1 MMGDF
6 SAAFVHCHLRGGG
19 VTRMIETARQ
29 CLAARDIPVAVVTGE
44 PPPGDE
50 LPPHVRVVE
59 DLSYGGRADVSS
71 VLSAVKAA
79 ARDALGRDP
88 DLWHFHNHCLGKN
101 IVVPELVSL
110 MAGEGRK
117 VLLHIH
123 DFAEDGRPGL
133 YRQLLDTLG
142 VGDPAVLGRIL
153 YPAGPGVHYCT
164 INSRDAGILAGAG
177 ADAGTVHYLPNC
189 ANDASGLHPGDDVTG
204 DRRLILYPTR
214 AIRRKNLGEFLL
226 WSAAAGEEDVFGVTL
241 APKNPLQQRVYRRWV
256 AFAERLGLPVMF
268 ELGAGVPFEDV
279 IGSAAAVMT
288 TSVTEGFG
296 LAYLEPWLLDRPLA
310 GRDLPEITA
319 DLKEAGLDLS
329 GLYDRLEIPLDWV
342 GEDRFAKTVRIE
354 FERYMAAY
362 GRGADPAAVEAAVG
376 IAVNDDFI
384 DAGRLNESMQE
395 DVIAAVTAKP
405 ALRDW
410 IRPARPDDHVAD
422 QETLAANRA
431 VVETSFNTASY
442 GARLMEIYE
451 AVLGA
456 AGGASGSLD
465 GSAIL
470 AAFTRPERFCLLRSV
485 R

>member
-1 MMGDF
+1 MGDF
-6 SAAFVHCHLRGGG
+6 CAAFVHYHLRGGG
-19 VTRMIETARQ
+19 VTRMIETARR

-44 PPPGDE
+44 PPTAGEP
-50 LPPHVRVVE
+50 PPHVRVVD
-59 DLSYGGRADVSS
+59 DLSYGRRADVSF
-71 VLSAVKAA
+71 VLNEVKAA

-101 IVVPELVSL
+101 IVVPELASL
-110 MAGEGRK
+110 LAGEGRT
-117 VLLHIH
+117 VLLQVH

-133 YRQLLDTLG
+133 YRQLLDDLG
-142 VGDPAVLGRIL
+142 GGDPAVLGRIL

-164 INSRDAGILAGAG
+164 INSRDAGFLLGAG

-189 ANDASGLHPGDDVTG
+189 ANDAAGIQPGDDVTG
-204 DRRLILYPTR
+204 DRRLLLYPTR

-226 WSAAAGEEDVFGVTL
+226 WSAAAGEDDVFGVTL
-241 APKNPLQQRVYRRWV
+241 APRNPLQQRIYRKWV

-288 TSVTEGFG
+288 TSITEGFG

-319 DLKEAGLDLS
+319 DLKEAGLNLS
-329 GLYDRLEIPLDWV
+329 GLYDRLEVPLDWV

-354 FERYMAAY
+354 FERYMEAY
-362 GRGADPAAVEAAVG
+362 GCRAEPADVEAAVK
-376 IAVNDDFI
+376 IAVDDDFI
-384 DAGRLNESMQE
+384 DVGRLNESMQE
-395 DVIAAVTAKP
+395 DVIAAVAAKP
-405 ALRDW
+405 ALRDR
-410 IRPARPDDHVAD
+410 IRPARPDDGVAD
-422 QETLAANRA
+422 QETIAANRA
-431 VVETSFNTASY
+431 VVEQSFNAASY
-442 GARLMEIYE
+442 GARLREIYE
-451 AVLGA
+451 AVLSS
-456 AGGASGSLD
+456 AGGACGALD

-470 AAFTRPERFCLLRSV
+470 GAFTRPERFCLLRSV